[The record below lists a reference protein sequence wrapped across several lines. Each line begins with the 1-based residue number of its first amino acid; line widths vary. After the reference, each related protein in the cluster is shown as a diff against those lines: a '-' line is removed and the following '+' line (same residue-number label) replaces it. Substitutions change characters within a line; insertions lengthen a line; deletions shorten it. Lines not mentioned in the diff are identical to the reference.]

1 MLAGILAATSGR
13 VSVAGVEVTPRSQ
26 EAKRRLGFLTGTTG
40 LYARLTAREL
50 LTYFGRLHGMDAAAV
65 AARID
70 WIARTLDFT
79 ALLDKRCEALSSGN
93 KQRVSVARA
102 VLHDPPVLILDEP
115 TVGLDVLAT
124 RFLRDFVRAERDR
137 GKAVIY
143 STHYLAD
150 AELLCDRIG
159 LLHRG
164 RMLAE
169 GSPAAL
175 RAMAGGASSL
185 EEAFLTL
192 VAALEGRSR
201 DPRRRRRHDRAARDF
216 ATVALVYAKELR
228 ETLRDRRTLFVMVL
242 FPLVVYPLMS
252 LLLAQV
258 MASKASKNAAHAS
271 RVAVSGVAR
280 RDRGA
285 AQGDREPTAP
295 TSRCRRAATTTDVEL
310 GRLDALIVV
319 GIAGAG
325 QAGARAAGKTAASVV
340 YDETREPSNQAR
352 ERIDR
357 LLAGRAAARSASR
370 STRSPTAASRPAPRS
385 AAISCRRSCRWSWS
399 SWSCWARSTRRSTSP
414 PASASAARWRRS
426 SRRRSI
432 AST

>member
-1 MLAGILAATSGR
+1 MEPATPAATGVTIENLTKSFGDAVAVGGISLQVAPGEIYGLLGPNGAGKTTTLRVLAGILAATSGR
-13 VSVAGVEVTPRSQ
+13 VTLAGIEVTPRAH

-50 LTYFGRLHGMDAAAV
+50 LTYFGRLHGMDAGTV
-65 AARID
+65 ATRID

-102 VLHDPPVLILDEP
+102 VLHDPPVLVLDEP

-124 RFLRDFVRAERDR
+124 RFFRDFVRAERDR

-192 VAALEGRSR
+192 VAALE
-201 DPRRRRRHDRAARDF
+201 
-216 ATVALVYAKELR
+216 
-228 ETLRDRRTLFVMVL
+228 
-242 FPLVVYPLMS
+242 
-252 LLLAQV
+252 
-258 MASKASKNAAHAS
+258 
-271 RVAVSGVAR
+271 SGA
-280 RDRGA
+280 
-285 AQGDREPTAP
+285 TAP
-295 TSRCRRAATTTDVEL
+295 AP
-310 GRLDALIVV
+310 
-319 GIAGAG
+319 
-325 QAGARAAGKTAASVV
+325 
-340 YDETREPSNQAR
+340 PS
-352 ERIDR
+352 
-357 LLAGRAAARSASR
+357 
-370 STRSPTAASRPAPRS
+370 
-385 AAISCRRSCRWSWS
+385 
-399 SWSCWARSTRRSTSP
+399 
-414 PASASAARWRRS
+414 
-426 SRRRSI
+426 
-432 AST
+432 